1 MQYIIREKVSDKKNE
16 KLSESHNFMI
26 YIYIYRRY
34 NKKKTVVLICP
45 NNCLE
50 LLVILARI
58 IKALYLSFLCLCIW
72 IFIVPYVTRVI
83 LREQNVII
91 YGNKSQ

>member
-26 YIYIYRRY
+26 YIYIGVTI
-34 NKKKTVVLICP
+34 KKKTVVLICP

-83 LREQNVII
+83 LRVQNVII